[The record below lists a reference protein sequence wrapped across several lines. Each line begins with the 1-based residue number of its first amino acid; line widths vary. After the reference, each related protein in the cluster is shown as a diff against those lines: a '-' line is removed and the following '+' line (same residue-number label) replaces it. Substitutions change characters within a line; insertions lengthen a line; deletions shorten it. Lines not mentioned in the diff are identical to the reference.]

1 MPRPDD
7 LEDDKADDERDF
19 HDSSEEEEDE
29 DQDRYE
35 EDDFIVDD
43 VDEDE
48 DGGDRDSPAAA
59 VDGDDDEDMRRMK
72 SKKKK
77 KKRRHHEDPDL
88 AEEDL
93 ELLKDSGIRVD
104 RKKRLK
110 RLRKGASD
118 EEAEDD
124 LAAEVRNLTHDDD
137 DEEPVDEGRRRIN
150 DSVDDDDDMDDFI
163 DDGGRSRRRRAAE
176 RVGLVSSE
184 AVRTARSIFG
194 DVEEISQLKGTSR
207 SMTQERLG
215 DGLDDEDEDEDYL
228 DPDKSGEPRS
238 QRKIRGRDSYL
249 SDAGDDEMPP
259 DARPQQA
266 ESREIAKGLSTSDDK
281 ENAKRVVSVDVPER
295 LQYHF
300 GAGYTTPTEAE
311 IRDESNWIF
320 RKGFLDN
327 PQFSSDPRYQSDELV
342 QKISVFLSYV
352 HIDKLDIPFIA
363 MYRRDYLSPLLIHD
377 AGERRRLV
385 PDKDE
390 PPKPMAF
397 PRGFNSVAYEGYN
410 SGLTFDHLRGV
421 ERGYDDGFGDWSIL
435 WYILDQDKK
444 YYDMIRRRNTLLRN
458 IDESK
463 ERGIPAM
470 VLDDVRTMAHACDEE
485 REIKDGERHLRLAV
499 ELAEALNK
507 EGIADDF
514 DDDIDKRTRR
524 PSRRRNRYGDF
535 CKRGYRSLTKEFGI
549 TARQFGENLKGV
561 SDYGAGGQAHV
572 PMESDNTPLDAA
584 RLLAIR
590 TGEVTGDFSN
600 VDEKHAMRILNAA
613 RYVLT
618 TEIAG
623 DTAVLQATRRILCRP
638 GTVTV
643 TTTPTTQGMAQVDDT
658 HPLRRVTSLSEKK
671 IETFRN
677 TADYALI
684 RRAEELGFTS
694 MRIQFREEQTEKFRK
709 HLVTSVLTQNSSS
722 AASQQWN
729 DQRLKIVEDV
739 QEILVGIMM
748 DEVKADLEEMTS
760 SVLRQ
765 KLCDAASRRFL
776 LGPSRL
782 GPDEDGCPR
791 VLAFL
796 VTSEDDEEADPLLR
810 AKDVEAAKE
819 RNEGSVRRVATER
832 ITIVDLDENGE
843 YANGYELFA
852 SWLRRPMRK
861 VKLESFHSDLPVGVK
876 EQLKTYILNSRA
888 QVIVIGIGS
897 GQRAPLRLM
906 SDIMDV
912 IKEMVRFKNEEGQYG
927 PQPALLSSKDVNA
940 IRNPDAEAETIDN
953 LLRSRIILCDDFPCQ
968 IYANTDW
975 SSVGLTVD
983 AMTLLEKRTIALARL
998 AQEPLWVYCAIGQE
1012 HGASSRFQLHPYH
1025 FYAKPGDRELALN
1038 RALIRAVCTTGVDIN
1053 RMLRLPHT
1061 QVMLP
1066 FVGGLGVHKA
1076 NALLKHLG
1084 DIITEDDRGLD
1095 HRKSLWSHSFLGR
1108 VVFLSVAAYLRV
1120 RNPELHYGG
1129 STRRVREMRKRWLSR
1144 SRGRRRD
1151 DEDTRDVYNPLDDTR
1166 IHPEY
1171 YAVAIKI
1178 ADESLRDERGRLRI
1192 DVPDNE
1198 RDLSHRITSAVID
1211 NPGGLKRLDLDE
1223 YAKHLESSG
1232 RGSLYETVQT
1242 IASEFALPF
1251 KDWRRPLVSPDSK
1264 AVFYIVTGSDP
1275 MLLRHGSEV
1284 TATNCQ
1290 VRTRT
1295 ERGSSFVV
1303 GISCLLPNNVRA
1315 FIPVKQF
1322 SDQGHV
1328 GTSDV
1333 KTLVP
1338 DGSSLPCRVT
1348 DFNFQQFEAVLSSQI
1363 SVMRDPT
1370 LIPSYVPIIDSTDV
1384 AFRPYR
1390 KQSHAIDLLQ
1400 SDPGQTSEALREKRR
1415 KSNFSKL
1422 SATLQ
1427 HHLFKNLSGEQTID
1441 VLKNSLSGDIL
1452 IRPSPY
1458 RPDEIVF
1465 SCKFA
1470 SLSEMHHHQSIL
1482 HIPCKVVE
1490 GRRDRSRD
1498 SDPITSRYKIDGK
1511 IFEQIDQA
1519 LEEYVRPI
1527 ISNLS
1532 EAIDH
1537 RKFKEGSCAELKRM
1551 IEKQRQ
1557 QNAASIPYCFG
1568 ISETRPASL
1577 VLVFIPGSKTVV
1589 FEEIS
1594 VVPNGYRYRQTLH
1607 KSMEKLISWFK
1618 HNFRENG
1625 TANQIPTAT
1634 PRDGP
1639 GGSSAHRSPFVTA
1652 ASPYRAAASPY
1663 HAPAGLSSTPPAAP
1677 VMAHRGVAVP
1687 AKDIAPPA
1695 PRIPNTIDRSFGGD
1709 MRIGG
1714 NSGPRRGDSY
1724 ASNPTRG
1731 NNTMDWSKATRQVD
1745 EPPPMVGNFSAGPRN
1760 MDNRPPG
1767 GGGAG
1772 HNSVPERRGGSGP
1785 GPGPRRMDEHRNAAS
1800 GDGSM
1805 PSWRGQAPVPAWV
1818 KQQEAS
1824 KAP

>member
-7 LEDDKADDERDF
+7 FQDDKADDEQEFR
-19 HDSSEEEEDE
+19 DSSEEEDDE

-43 VDEDE
+43 VDEE
-48 DGGDRDSPAAA
+48 EGGDGHDSPDAALA
-59 VDGDDDEDMRRMK
+59 VDDDEDMHRIK

-93 ELLKDSGIRVD
+93 ELLKDSGVRVD
-104 RKKRLK
+104 RKRRLK

-118 EEAEDD
+118 EEADDD
-124 LAAEVRNLTHDDD
+124 LMAEVRNLTRDDY
-137 DEEPVDEGRRRIN
+137 DEEPVEESRRRID

-194 DVEEISQLKGTSR
+194 DVEEISQLKSTSR
-207 SMTQERLG
+207 GVNR
-215 DGLDDEDEDEDYL
+215 DGLDDGMDDEDEDADYL
-228 DPDKSGEPRS
+228 DPDKSDSRR
-238 QRKIRGRDSYL
+238 QRKFRDRDSYML
-249 SDAGDDEMPP
+249 DAGDDGLPS
-259 DARPQQA
+259 DVRPRQV
-266 ESREIAKGLSTSDDK
+266 ESREIAKGLTISDDK
-281 ENAKRVVSVDVPER
+281 ETVKRIVSVDIPER
-295 LQYHF
+295 LQHHL
-300 GAGYTTPTEAE
+300 GTEHTIPTEHD
-311 IRDESNWIF
+311 IREEANWIF
-320 RKGFLDN
+320 RRGFLEH
-327 PQFSSDPRYQSDELV
+327 PQFRSDRRYQTDDLI
-342 QKISVFLSYV
+342 QKVSVFLSYI

-377 AGERRRLV
+377 AGEKRRVV
-385 PDKDE
+385 PNKADL
-390 PPKPMAF
+390 PGPMVF
-397 PRGFNSVAYEGYN
+397 PRGFNSVAYDGYN
-410 SGLTFDHLRGV
+410 AGLTFDDLRGV

-444 YYDMIRRRNTLLRN
+444 YYDMMRRRNALLRAV
-458 IDESK
+458 DDSK
-463 ERGIPAM
+463 EKGIPAM
-470 VLDDVRTMAHACDEE
+470 VLDEVRTMAHSCEEE
-485 REIKDGERHLRLAV
+485 RTIKDGERHLHLAI

-514 DDDIDKRTRR
+514 DDDIDKRTQRS
-524 PSRRRNRYGDF
+524 SRRRNRYGDF

-590 TGEVTGDFSN
+590 TGEVTGELSN
-600 VDEKHAMRILNAA
+600 VDERRAIRILNAA

-623 DTAVLQATRRILCRP
+623 DIAVLQATRRVLCRP
-638 GTVTV
+638 GTVAV
-643 TTTPTTQGMAQVDDT
+643 TTTPSAQGMAQVDDT
-658 HPLRRVTSLSEKK
+658 HPLRRVTSLGEKK

-694 MRIQFREEQTEKFRK
+694 MKIIFREEQYEKFRQ
-709 HLVTSVLTQNSSS
+709 HLVNSVLTPNSTSV
-722 AASQQWN
+722 ASQQWN
-729 DQRLKIVEDV
+729 EQRLKIVNDV
-739 QEILVGIMM
+739 QKILVGIMM
-748 DEVKADLEEMTS
+748 DEVKAELEEMTS
-760 SVLRQ
+760 AVLRQ
-765 KLCDAASRRFL
+765 KLCSAASRRFL
-776 LGPSRL
+776 LGPSRV
-782 GPDEDGCPR
+782 GADEDGCPR

-796 VTSEDDEEADPLLR
+796 VTSEDDEEADPVLR
-810 AKDVEAAKE
+810 MKDVEAAKE
-819 RNEGSVRRVATER
+819 RNEGSVHRVAPER
-832 ITIVDLDENGE
+832 ITVVDLDENGE

-852 SWLRRPMRK
+852 SWLRRPIRK
-861 VKLESFHSDLPVGVK
+861 VKLESSTSDLPARVK

-906 SDIMDV
+906 SDLTDV

-927 PQPALLSSKDVNA
+927 PQPALLSTEDIYA
-940 IRNPDAEAETIDN
+940 IRNPDASSETVDE

-975 SSVGLTVD
+975 ASVGLTVD
-983 AMTLLEKRTIALARL
+983 GMTLLEKRTIALARL
-998 AQEPLWVYCAIGQE
+998 AQEPLWVYCAIGRD
-1012 HGASSRFQLHPYH
+1012 HAAASRFQLHPYH
-1025 FYAKPGDRELALN
+1025 FYAKPSDRELALN

-1076 NALLKHLG
+1076 NALLKQLG

-1120 RNPELHYGG
+1120 RNPDLHYGG
-1129 STRRVREMRKRWLSR
+1129 STRRVREMRRRWLSR

-1211 NPGGLKRLDLDE
+1211 NPEGLRRLDLDE

-1242 IASEFALPF
+1242 IASEFSLPF

-1275 MLLRHGSEV
+1275 ILLRHGSEV

-1290 VRTRT
+1290 VRTRND
-1295 ERGSSFVV
+1295 RGSFSVV
-1303 GISCLLPNNVRA
+1303 GIACSLPNNVRGY
-1315 FIPVKQF
+1315 IPVKSF
-1322 SDQGHV
+1322 SDQGHME
-1328 GTSDV
+1328 TSDV

-1348 DFNFQQFEAVLSSQI
+1348 SFNYDQFEAVLSSQI
-1363 SVMRDPT
+1363 SVLRDPT
-1370 LIPSYVPIIDSTDV
+1370 LVPSYVPIIDTTDV

-1390 KQSHAIDLLQ
+1390 KQSHTSDPLQ
-1400 SDPGQTSEALREKRR
+1400 SDSSQHSEALREKRR
-1415 KSNFSKL
+1415 RSNFSKL
-1422 SATLQ
+1422 STTLQ
-1427 HHLFKNLSGEQTID
+1427 HPLFKNLSGEQVID
-1441 VLKNSLSGDIL
+1441 VLKNSLPGDIL

-1470 SLSEMHHHQSIL
+1470 SLSEMHHNKSIL
-1482 HIPCKVVE
+1482 HIPCKVMD
-1490 GRRDRSRD
+1490 GRRDRGRD
-1498 SDPITSRYKIDGK
+1498 STSGPSRYKIDGK
-1511 IFEQIDQA
+1511 IFEQVDQG

-1537 RKFKEGSCAELKRM
+1537 RKFREGSCAELKQM
-1551 IEKQRQ
+1551 IEKERQ
-1557 QNAASIPYCFG
+1557 QNVTAIPYCFG
-1568 ISETRPASL
+1568 ISETRPACL
-1577 VLVFIPGSKTVV
+1577 VLVFIPGSKTVI
-1589 FEEIS
+1589 FEDIS

-1607 KSMEKLISWFK
+1607 KSMEKLITWFK
-1618 HNFRENG
+1618 LNFRENG
-1625 TANQIPTAT
+1625 AVNKYPSAN
-1634 PRDGP
+1634 PREGT
-1639 GGSSAHRSPFVTA
+1639 GGTSVYRSPFVTA

-1663 HAPAGLSSTPPAAP
+1663 HAPAGLVPTAP
-1677 VMAHRGVAVP
+1677 VAPMVAHRDVAVP
-1687 AKDIAPPA
+1687 AKDLAPPTA
-1695 PRIPNTIDRSFGGD
+1695 PRVSNPGGD
-1709 MRIGG
+1709 MRMGG
-1714 NSGPRRGDSY
+1714 NGGPRRGEPY
-1724 ASNPTRG
+1724 AANPARGSNP
-1731 NNTMDWSKATRQVD
+1731 MDWSKATRQVD
-1745 EPPPMVGNFSAGPRN
+1745 EPPPMANTNFTAGSRA
-1760 MDNRPPG
+1760 MDTRPSNG
-1767 GGGAG
+1767 GGVGRG
-1772 HNSVPERRGGSGP
+1772 GVPERHGGL
-1785 GPGPRRMDEHRNAAS
+1785 GPGPRRMDKHPGGAS
-1800 GDGSM
+1800 GNGGM

-1818 KQQEAS
+1818 KQQGAS